1 VRKGAL
7 RVHCGLNS
15 HVLLLLSR
23 LPNVIGK
30 RLRQFR
36 SYTSRHYAVEDQ
48 LERELERLRATVL
61 PGAFID
67 RFTGMAERPW
77 GDGLGGHG
85 RPPCGMRL
93 VQDQWAGRP

>member
-1 VRKGAL
+1 MRKGAL

-36 SYTSRHYAVEDQ
+36 TDTSRHYAVE
-48 LERELERLRATVL
+48 ERSAQALRRENGQRKDAYPRVL
-61 PGAFID
+61 RRVWVAALCLD
-67 RFTGMAERPW
+67 RE
-77 GDGLGGHG
+77 HI
-85 RPPCGMRL
+85 CGYGI
-93 VQDQWAGRP
+93 QS